1 MTIGLMGAMTEEI
14 RLIVDRVALSRTEEH
29 LKRTFYLGSIAGH
42 EVVVVH
48 SGIGKVRAAA
58 RAQFLIERFGVDRVI
73 FAGMAG
79 ALNPEFRVGD
89 IVVSGRALEW
99 DFEAISIEPHWYQ
112 ADPTLVALAVEAGEK
127 LGKTV
132 RVGSVLTG
140 DQPVLKLERKQ
151 QLRETFGGDCVEMEG
166 GAVAHVCWMNGV
178 PFVLVRVISDLA
190 DEAMLQDFVHSFAEI
205 APVAAE
211 VVVEMLHQ
219 LPK

>member
-1 MTIGLMGAMTEEI
+1 MTIGLMGAMAEEI
-14 RLIVDRVALSRTEEH
+14 RLIVDRVALSRTEER

-42 EVVVVH
+42 DVVVVH
-48 SGIGKVRAAA
+48 SGVGKVKAAA

-73 FAGMAG
+73 FAGTAG
-79 ALNPEFRVGD
+79 ALNPELRVGD
-89 IVVSGRALEW
+89 IVVSSRALEW
-99 DFEAISIEPHWYQ
+99 DFELLGGRPRWYE
-112 ADPTLVALAVEAGEK
+112 AAPDLVALAVEAGEK

-132 RVGSVLTG
+132 RVGTVLTG
-140 DQPVLKLERKQ
+140 DQPVLKLARKQ

-190 DEAMLQDFVHSFAEI
+190 DETMLQDFVGSFAEI

-219 LPK
+219 FP